1 MSPPLDEDPVR
12 SIVGRHDVVA
22 QRWWTAAV
30 AVAFAVG
37 ITAWIFTR
45 INAPATG
52 YDWVSLQGFHKN
64 IYREAVLAGHL
75 PLWNP
80 YVAFGRPFLA
90 DIETATFYPPNLVFL
105 LPDEWALPLS
115 VGLHVALILIGAR
128 WLARLLGLRGPAW
141 WLAGVSFALS
151 AAVGG
156 RLQAG
161 QIQVFCTLAH
171 LPMWLALA
179 IRSWHS
185 GSHWPRL
192 AFSVVTA
199 SAVLAGSPPFFWAMA
214 WMLAIWLAAWAVG
227 EPWRETLRGAGWIL
241 GWGALGLALA
251 AVQLLPFVELLFEGN
266 RPWHSGEFARLG
278 ALPLRNLS
286 SLFVPSTDGF
296 KFNWEMNLFAG
307 VLAPV
312 GLLIGWSAR
321 HDRVVRTCACVAVGG
336 LLLALR
342 PPFGVIDWLAPWVP
356 GMGALRLPS
365 RYAIIV
371 GWALVLVALRV
382 WSRRE
387 ATDRPWILGLAA
399 TAQVAS
405 LLWAVD
411 AQSSHYAGVPLPEA
425 EATVGI
431 AVQQVA
437 SGAAPAPLRVALAGD
452 AVRPNAGVLFGF
464 SNLVAFANPGLSR
477 VWNSVHSLAGIAPR
491 PGDPAQTAELALQPR
506 AALMKWGVQFA
517 WDETQ
522 SRFFFDPQAGPRAQA
537 VYATRVVSSAREAAR
552 AWWDS
557 PPGVAFLESAT
568 AVGGFFDTEM
578 LPQPLRITGYEPE
591 SVTVAWESPAA
602 GWLVLAEPWYPG
614 WRASADGQALEVVP
628 ANGWMRAV
636 RVPAGDHTVRFE
648 FSPLSLRW
656 GAMISALSLVAV
668 VVGLVFGWRKGRL
681 ASSRE
686 IQPMPCPH
694 VGFSP

>member
-1 MSPPLDEDPVR
+1 MSPRPDDVSAG
-12 SIVGRHDVVA
+12 SIFGRGGEVA
-22 QRWWTAAV
+22 QRWWTAFV
-30 AVAFAVG
+30 VTVLAVG

-45 INAPATG
+45 TNAPFTG

-64 IYREAVLAGHL
+64 FYRGAVLAGHL

-80 YVAFGRPFLA
+80 FVAFGRPFLA
-90 DIETATFYPPNLVFL
+90 DIETATLYPPNVVFL
-105 LPDEWALPLS
+105 LPDDWALPLS
-115 VGLHVALILIGAR
+115 VGLHVALILMGTR
-128 WLARLLGLRGPAW
+128 RLAVDLGLHGPAAW
-141 WLAGVSFALS
+141 WLAGTSFALS

-171 LPMWLALA
+171 LPLWLALA
-179 IRSWHS
+179 IRTWHP
-185 GSHWPRL
+185 GSRGTKL

-199 SAVLAGSPPFFWAMA
+199 SAVLAGSPPFLWAMA
-214 WMLAIWLAAWAVG
+214 WMLAIWLAAWAAG
-227 EPWRETLRGAGWIL
+227 DPWRESLRGVGWIL
-241 GWGALGLALA
+241 AWGALGLAFA
-251 AVQLLPFVELLFEGN
+251 AVQLLPFVELLHEGN
-266 RPWHSGEFARLG
+266 RPWHGGEFAKLG

-312 GLLIGWSAR
+312 GLVMGWTAR
-321 HDRVVRTCACVAVGG
+321 RDRVVRACACIALGG

-342 PPFGVIDWLAPWVP
+342 PPFGVIDWLSPWVP

-365 RYAIIV
+365 RYAIAV
-371 GWALVLVALRV
+371 GWALVLLALRA

-387 ATDRPWILGLAA
+387 VTGRPWIFGLAA
-399 TAQVAS
+399 AAQIAS

-411 AQSSHYAGVPLPEA
+411 SQSSHYAGVPLPEA
-425 EATVGI
+425 EATVGV

-437 SGAAPAPLRVALAGD
+437 SSADPVPLRVALAGD

-464 SNLVAFANPGLSR
+464 SNLDSFANPGLAR
-477 VWNSVHSLAGIAPR
+477 VWDPVHSLAGIAPR

-506 AALMKWGVQFA
+506 AALTKWGVQFA

-522 SRFFFDPQAGPRAQA
+522 ARFYFDPQAGPRAQA
-537 VYATRVVSSAREAAR
+537 VYATRVVASAHEAAR
-552 AWWDS
+552 AWWDG
-557 PPGVAFLESAT
+557 PTGAVYLEAPT
-568 AVGGFFDTEM
+568 AAVGAPEPVL

-591 SVTVAWESPAA
+591 SVTVAWASAAA

-636 RVPAGDHTVRFE
+636 PVPAGDHAVRFE
-648 FSPLSLRW
+648 FSPTSLRW
-656 GAMISALSLVAV
+656 GAMISALTLVAA
-668 VVGLVFGWRKGRL
+668 VVGLVFGRRAGRL
-681 ASSRE
+681 VS
-686 IQPMPCPH
+686 
-694 VGFSP
+694 